1 MKSKKSQ
8 IQLAESIGVIVVIT
22 FLMVMGIVVYHRFR
36 QDSIEQQIREKKEI
50 DAVSLSNTITS
61 LPELKCSAFS
71 SEGVSC
77 IDLYKI
83 KAISGCLEK
92 TVDEIN
98 YYHDYYYDYFY
109 NANISVIQA
118 YPEEKT
124 YTIYY
129 EEGSGKNID
138 QIQVPVTIY
147 DPISETNG
155 FGVLII
161 KVFN

>member
-36 QDSIEQQIREKKEI
+36 QESIQEQIREKKEI

-77 IDLYKI
+77 LDLYKI
-83 KAISGCLEK
+83 KAISGYLK
-92 TVDEIN
+92 QKDNEIN
-98 YYHDYYYDYFY
+98 YYRDYYYDYFY
-109 NANISVIQA
+109 NANISVMQV

-129 EEGSGKNID
+129 EEGSTSNID

-147 DPISETNG
+147 DPVDETNG
-155 FGVLII
+155 FGFLVI